1 MFLDDQLYE
10 KVIQTKINEPD
21 DFKTL
26 VNNLYRICEDYYKPK
41 LSEVVGCSYSEVT
54 QIMDKT
60 FKLWDMFIAKLDK
73 EDWFLID
80 VLKDH
85 SYKGAFMS
93 NEKLKEIY
101 DLGK

>member
-41 LSEVVGCSYSEVT
+41 LSPG
-54 QIMDKT
+54 
-60 FKLWDMFIAKLDK
+60 
-73 EDWFLID
+73 EDTEQEGLVEERDF
-80 VLKDH
+80 
-85 SYKGAFMS
+85 
-93 NEKLKEIY
+93 
-101 DLGK
+101 